1 MATPAQNML
10 IQAPSIQDVGR
21 LVRDRRLAL
30 GLRQVDVA
38 DRAGLSRS
46 RLLDLENNKPV
57 EGLSFHNLCALLS
70 ALGLQLA
77 IAAPYDAAEV
87 AAHHRNAIRVPA
99 GIKLSVPSIG

>member
-1 MATPAQNML
+1 VATPAQNML